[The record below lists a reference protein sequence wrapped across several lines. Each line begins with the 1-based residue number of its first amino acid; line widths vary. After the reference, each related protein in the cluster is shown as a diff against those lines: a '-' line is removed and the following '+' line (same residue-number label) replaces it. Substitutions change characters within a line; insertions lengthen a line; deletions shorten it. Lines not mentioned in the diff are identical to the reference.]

1 MKEIYAVIQVGRV
14 AATKE
19 ALGRRGIYALNAFP
33 ALGHGRG
40 YGEEEEVL
48 AGAAVGCEEAVAAL
62 STLPH
67 LVPKRS
73 LSVMV
78 PDSKVNSAVEAIIEA
93 NRTGHSGDGKIFVC
107 PIEEAIRIRTG
118 EAGAVTLE

>member
-1 MKEIYAVIQVGRV
+1 MKEIFVVIHVGRV
-14 AATKE
+14 AATKD
-19 ALGRRGIYALNAFP
+19 ALARRGIYGLNAFP

-40 YGEEEEVL
+40 WVEEEVL

-62 STLPH
+62 GTLPH

-78 PDSKVNSAVEAIIEA
+78 PDSRKNDAVEAILEA
-93 NRTGHSGDGKIFVC
+93 NRTGHHGDGRIFVC
-107 PIEEAIRIRTG
+107 PVEESIRIRTG
-118 EAGAVTLE
+118 ECGTATLE